1 MVLPCWTNH
10 WNQHQVS
17 AWRPTTAFCEVHL
30 PLAVSVSP
38 PPRPWEKWRATV
50 SSTTRRHPS
59 WGQTYSQEHESS
71 EEEPGSVAYYECILI
86 YTGYINIIYIYVCVC
101 VNILYTHMATRHYS
115 SNSEKAT
122 TQSNDEEPLQRFRK
136 RLPGLPWRNDGAKM
150 RARMAKRKR
159 NWPCVCVWCQQ
170 LSYIFKNAWCNL
182 LSTLPL
188 IIIVLLQAR
197 RNRTWIMVCLA
208 TFNSST
214 IKFEIL
220 AWLQGRWGFCAA
232 SMVSFQ
238 ATATS
243 RVLLAGI
250 TYPSWPA
257 VAPWNK

>member
-1 MVLPCWTNH
+1 
-10 WNQHQVS
+10 
-17 AWRPTTAFCEVHL
+17 
-30 PLAVSVSP
+30 
-38 PPRPWEKWRATV
+38 
-50 SSTTRRHPS
+50 
-59 WGQTYSQEHESS
+59 
-71 EEEPGSVAYYECILI
+71 
-86 YTGYINIIYIYVCVC
+86 
-101 VNILYTHMATRHYS
+101 
-115 SNSEKAT
+115 
-122 TQSNDEEPLQRFRK
+122 
-136 RLPGLPWRNDGAKM
+136 
-150 RARMAKRKR
+150 
-159 NWPCVCVWCQQ
+159 
-170 LSYIFKNAWCNL
+170 
-182 LSTLPL
+182 LPL